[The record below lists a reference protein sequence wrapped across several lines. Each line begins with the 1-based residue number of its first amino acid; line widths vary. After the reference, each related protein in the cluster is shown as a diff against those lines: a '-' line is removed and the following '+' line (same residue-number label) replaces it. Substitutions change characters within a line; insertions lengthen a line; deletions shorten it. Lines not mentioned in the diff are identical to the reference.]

1 MNYTFISDEVDI
13 IDLKLIT
20 DLLPEFHDLDN
31 CLAGAMLSEWL
42 DDEVIER
49 ISILTDIK
57 VEVLK
62 RVRLKDREGVCPVCG
77 NNTFYKEGQRASAK
91 MSSRNDFDEGTYMCD
106 GCASIITVDS
116 EGNLIY

>member
-20 DLLPEFHDLDN
+20 DLLPEFQDLDN

-77 NNTFYKEGQRASAK
+77 NDTFYKMRVAMK
-91 MSSRNDFDEGTYMCD
+91 PKSRNDFDEGNYTCD
-106 GCASIITVDS
+106 GCGTLITVDS